1 LIKTLTCNYGK
12 SIIINKE
19 VKKVGK
25 WITVEVP
32 EEVHTKVRIKT
43 FQENKTV
50 KNYVLQLIL
59 KDLHTKKE

>member
-1 LIKTLTCNYGK
+1 M
-12 SIIINKE
+12 
-19 VKKVGK
+19 GK